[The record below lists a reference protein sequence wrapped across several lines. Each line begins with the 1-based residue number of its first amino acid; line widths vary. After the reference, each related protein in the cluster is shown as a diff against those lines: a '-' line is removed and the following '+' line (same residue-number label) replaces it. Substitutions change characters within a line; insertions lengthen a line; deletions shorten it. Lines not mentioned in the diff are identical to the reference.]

1 MTAPKNSEQRKA
13 RGAFFTPPAIADFL
27 ARWAIRTPDATV
39 LEPSCG
45 EAEFLVAAGQR
56 LTELGANNRLHGQ
69 LHGVELHRASAE
81 ESRKV
86 MTQQGLEATIWA
98 DDFFD
103 AKLEPT
109 YAAVLGN
116 PPFIRFQD
124 YSGPARAKA
133 QRAALAAGVRLSGL
147 SNSWPAFLI
156 RAAELLRPLG
166 RLAMVI
172 PAELLSVNYA
182 APVRSYLMDR
192 FRQLRLVAFDERVFS
207 NVLQDVVLLLGEGR
221 GPTEDVHVARV
232 ENLTDLEHPRWVTS
246 TPTSPSGK
254 WTTLLLSSSV
264 SIAYHSLIQDGG
276 FVDLGH
282 WGRTDLGIVTGN
294 NRYFALD
301 NATIR
306 KQGIRS
312 QDLLPISPP
321 GTRQLR
327 GMSLSRPAWTRLGTS
342 GERAWLFS
350 PRAPVSRPAA
360 RYISAGERQG
370 VHTAYKCR
378 NRTPWWRVPLVEAPD
393 HFITYMSHK
402 GPRLVR
408 NTARVRHL
416 NSLHGLVLSPGH
428 VRTGRRALHL
438 ASLNSLTLL
447 GSELVGRSYGGG
459 VLKLEPR
466 EADSLPVPSPELVSR
481 VENQLL
487 QIESAVEW
495 NVLRGKLDT
504 AVNLVD
510 GIVLSGALGIS
521 TDALKEIR
529 SGRTNLLTRRTARAA
544 TAS

>member
-1 MTAPKNSEQRKA
+1 MTDPKISDQRKA

-27 ARWAIRTPDATV
+27 ARWAIRSADETV

-56 LTELGANNRLHGQ
+56 LTELGADRRLIDQ
-69 LHGVELHRASAE
+69 LHGVELHRASAD

-86 MTQQGLEATIWA
+86 MTEQGLEATIWA

-103 AKLEPT
+103 AKLAPT
-109 YAAVLGN
+109 YTAVLGN
-116 PPFIRFQD
+116 PPFIRYQD
-124 YSGPARAKA
+124 YSGSARAKA

-156 RAAELLRPLG
+156 RAAELLRPQG

-172 PAELLSVNYA
+172 PAELLTVNYA

-221 GPTEDVHVARV
+221 GPTEDVQVARV
-232 ENLTDLEHPRWVTS
+232 ENVADLERPRWVS
-246 TPTSPSGK
+246 SSPPSPSGK
-254 WTTLLLSSSV
+254 WTSLLLSSSASV
-264 SIAYHSLIQDGG
+264 AYNSLVRDGG
-276 FVDLGH
+276 FVELGH

-301 NATIR
+301 NLTIR
-306 KQGIRS
+306 KHGIRQ

-321 GTRQLR
+321 GTRLLR

-350 PRAPVSRPAA
+350 PRDPVSRPAA
-360 RYISAGERQG
+360 RYISEGERQG
-370 VHTAYKCR
+370 VQTAYKCR
-378 NRTPWWRVPLVEAPD
+378 NRKPWWRVPLVQPPD

-416 NSLHGLVLSPGH
+416 NSLHGLVLKPQH
-428 VRTGRRALHL
+428 IRIGRRALHL

-447 GSELVGRSYGGG
+447 GSELIGRSYGGG

-481 VENQLL
+481 IESQLL
-487 QIESAVEW
+487 QVESAVEW

-504 AVNLVD
+504 AVYLVD
-510 GIVLSGALGIS
+510 GIVLSEALGIS
-521 TDALKEIR
+521 ADALSEIR
-529 SGRTNLLTRRTARAA
+529 AGRTNLLTRRTARAA
-544 TAS
+544 KAS